1 MPQVSDLIGWGI
13 SLIIAIIGVSS
24 IVVRTKRHKNNQT
37 IKNGDG
43 NIQVGGNAKIRID
56 KKEEQ
61 KDV

>member
-1 MPQVSDLIGWGI
+1 MPQVSDLIEWGI
-13 SLIIAIIGVSS
+13 GLIIAIIGVSS
-24 IVVRTKRHKNNQT
+24 IIVCIKTHKNNQT

-43 NIQVGGNAKIRID
+43 NIQIGGNVKIRID